1 MQEVSGSIPLFSTKK
16 ALYFVGSMVLFFL
29 LKQKMGAALFRL
41 HRFQTFCRRASDTP
55 DLKQNRYACSVFRAD
70 SSMPRPA
77 SVSLRWRSFYGRG
90 WITQAALLKIAH
102 WTVFAPSSAT
112 GPQLFESTRM
122 KTQSFC
128 KQKTASVSLRW
139 RSFYGRGWITRAA
152 HLKKPRRGFFPRRTV
167 RRVDAVRIH
176 PLSLRE
182 GYYKTETPVP
192 GSDTGV
198 LSGRG
203 WIRTTEAE
211 KQQIYSLSP
220 LATREHAHILFAV
233 IADCLYILSSEVA
246 FVNYFFHGFSLFLS
260 FSIFLRFTAIKALPI
275 TAKDP
280 KTFSVLRSFWSW

>member
-1 MQEVSGSIPLFSTKK
+1 MCAGRCREPRRKGTRVAAPSGCIVPW
-16 ALYFVGSMVLFFL
+16 
-29 LKQKMGAALFRL
+29 AA
-41 HRFQTFCRRASDTP
+41 RASCWP
-55 DLKQNRYACSVFRAD
+55 QPQQLL
-70 SSMPRPA
+70 P
-77 SVSLRWRSFYGRG
+77 VSAAGSGRRCC
-90 WITQAALLKIAH
+90 
-102 WTVFAPSSAT
+102 T
-112 GPQLFESTRM
+112 G
-122 KTQSFC
+122 
-128 KQKTASVSLRW
+128 A
-139 RSFYGRGWITRAA
+139 
-152 HLKKPRRGFFPRRTV
+152 FPRRTI

-176 PLSLRE
+176 PPSLRE

-198 LSGRG
+198 LGGRG

-260 FSIFLRFTAIKALPI
+260 FSIFLRFTAIRALSI

-280 KTFSVLRSFWSW
+280 KTFFVLRSFWS

>member
-1 MQEVSGSIPLFSTKK
+1 MQCFPRRQLHAKARQRISTLAVFLWVRVDYASRAAKK
-16 ALYFVGSMVLFFL
+16 A
-29 LKQKMGAALFRL
+29 
-41 HRFQTFCRRASDTP
+41 
-55 DLKQNRYACSVFRAD
+55 
-70 SSMPRPA
+70 
-77 SVSLRWRSFYGRG
+77 
-90 WITQAALLKIAH
+90 
-102 WTVFAPSSAT
+102 
-112 GPQLFESTRM
+112 PQGL
-122 KTQSFC
+122 
-128 KQKTASVSLRW
+128 
-139 RSFYGRGWITRAA
+139 
-152 HLKKPRRGFFPRRTV
+152 FPRRTV

-176 PLSLRE
+176 PPSLRE

-198 LSGRG
+198 LGGRG

-260 FSIFLRFTAIKALPI
+260 FSIFLRFTAIKALSI

-280 KTFSVLRSFWSW
+280 KTFSVLRSLWSW